1 LLNLIRKV
9 LSASL
14 DRLGFDLRRKKIH
27 ELADDPYHA
36 ISILLDREKTRNI
49 IDAGASIGETSLK
62 LAEMFPLSTV
72 HAIEPY
78 PPFHSKLEKLATENK
93 SILPKRLALSDENGS
108 GLLKINKSKG
118 TNSLLRSSDNGKAI
132 YGDLLT
138 STGEIE
144 VKTQKLDDFLK
155 ENAIEQVDLLK
166 LDLQGSELQALIGA
180 SRALKEGKIKCI
192 LCEIMFQPHYESQPP
207 ANAILNEL
215 VTKHNYMLFNLYQS
229 HHHHGYLC
237 QADALLFHSSI
248 HSIAR
253 DNARLAFQPHSA
265 LPL

>member
-1 LLNLIRKV
+1 MLNLIRKA
-9 LSASL
+9 LFASL
-14 DRLGFDLRRKKIH
+14 DRLGLDLRRKKLH
-27 ELADDPYHA
+27 EQADDPYQA
-36 ISILLDREKTRNI
+36 ISILLDKEKTRNI

-93 SILPKRLALSDENGS
+93 RILAKRIALSDENGY
-108 GLLKINKSKG
+108 GVLKINKSEG
-118 TNSLLRSSDNGKAI
+118 TNSLLRSNDNGKEI

-138 STGEIE
+138 STGEID
-144 VKTQKLDDFLK
+144 VKTQIIDDFLK
-155 ENAIEQVDLLK
+155 ENSIEQVDLLK
-166 LDLQGSELQALIGA
+166 LDLQGSELQALTGA
-180 SRALKEGKIKCI
+180 SRALREGKIKCI

-207 ANAILNEL
+207 ASAILNEL
-215 VTKHNYMLFNLYQS
+215 VGKHDYMLFNLYQQ

-248 HSIAR
+248 HSTAR
-253 DNARLAFQPHSA
+253 DNARLTFQPHSA